1 MIYSQSFFFSALRED
16 SSKSNS
22 RALRERSSIPIC
34 HLLSFLTESHFVL
47 VHDHFLAFLLVFLYI
62 CHYER

>member
-1 MIYSQSFFFSALRED
+1 MIYSQSFFRSALRED

-34 HLLSFLTESHFVL
+34 HLLPFLTESHFVFGHGRPL
-47 VHDHFLAFLLVFLYI
+47 CL
-62 CHYER
+62 CSQW